1 VFGKF
6 PKTFSDSRCCGDAHP
21 DQDSFLLVPA
31 KSPYA
36 ASSALQVL
44 DTRVPDQEP
53 DFIVL
58 PCPATARGAMEKCAT
73 R

>member
-1 VFGKF
+1 VHSG
-6 PKTFSDSRCCGDAHP
+6 TS
-21 DQDSFLLVPA
+21 A
-31 KSPYA
+31 K
-36 ASSALQVL
+36 ASSALQAL

-58 PCPATARGAMEKCAT
+58 PCLATTEGATEKSTT

>member
-1 VFGKF
+1 MFGKF

-21 DQDSFLLVPA
+21 DQDPFPLVPA

-44 DTRVPDQEP
+44 NTRVPDQEP
-53 DFIVL
+53 DFIV
-58 PCPATARGAMEKCAT
+58 
-73 R
+73 